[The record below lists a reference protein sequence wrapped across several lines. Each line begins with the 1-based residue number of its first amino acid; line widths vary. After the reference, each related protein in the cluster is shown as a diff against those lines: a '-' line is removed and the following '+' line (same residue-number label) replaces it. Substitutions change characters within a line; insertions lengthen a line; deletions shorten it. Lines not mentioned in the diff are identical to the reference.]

1 MLRIKPDYPNMKHLM
16 KNYPSIFLDSTTIH
30 FWPLPKPVLTE
41 VAEFYIKKEGEEI
54 DETFVTQ
61 LKSFI
66 TETYDECERFFE
78 ALKVLNQE
86 VKVVTSRH
94 IQDFVKLVLEFR
106 SRQTNR
112 INAALKNYEKGI
124 NQLNMAKKMLDER
137 TKEIAAQRERIKDKN
152 EEIEQRNTD
161 LNNLKADLEA
171 KYKEQADERAKLQSL
186 NTLYENKQNELNVL
200 MKEVEPYYEKA
211 NEELKRLTIT
221 DCGELE
227 SYSKKDNISAEIQ
240 MVCQAVKI
248 ISHVKEFKEVSEYI
262 NELKANPVGC
272 KEEYKVRMNQAT
284 LRKLEKISKK
294 KEFNFQLM
302 TKKSAAVG
310 QFCNYVL
317 KLEMYANS
325 CLQFGPKI
333 EKVVEQKKKLDESKA
348 KLDEL
353 DKHLETLNLK
363 QQSIEDE
370 IEAISGETGDF
381 NQQLIEMETDA
392 TNAQGMLGQ
401 LENEKKEYIVKKEAL
416 EKEKQ
421 FIDGDSILAAGMMV
435 YGGICFE
442 KQRPTLI
449 KKF

>member
-1 MLRIKPDYPNMKHLM
+1 M
-16 KNYPSIFLDSTTIH
+16 
-30 FWPLPKPVLTE
+30 
-41 VAEFYIKKEGEEI
+41 
-54 DETFVTQ
+54 
-61 LKSFI
+61 
-66 TETYDECERFFE
+66 
-78 ALKVLNQE
+78 NQE

-248 ISHVKEFKEVSEYI
+248 ISHVKEFKEVSE
-262 NELKANPVGC
+262 
-272 KEEYKVRMNQAT
+272 
-284 LRKLEKISKK
+284 
-294 KEFNFQLM
+294 
-302 TKKSAAVG
+302 
-310 QFCNYVL
+310 
-317 KLEMYANS
+317 
-325 CLQFGPKI
+325 
-333 EKVVEQKKKLDESKA
+333 
-348 KLDEL
+348 
-353 DKHLETLNLK
+353 
-363 QQSIEDE
+363 
-370 IEAISGETGDF
+370 
-381 NQQLIEMETDA
+381 
-392 TNAQGMLGQ
+392 
-401 LENEKKEYIVKKEAL
+401 
-416 EKEKQ
+416 
-421 FIDGDSILAAGMMV
+421 
-435 YGGICFE
+435 
-442 KQRPTLI
+442 
-449 KKF
+449 